1 MTCKNFKP
9 DHSTELDGWGQC
21 QKIIDFSKKGAT
33 PAMIAQRIREDLNG
47 GLKSGENNYI
57 FEGACCNRER
67 GCTKFEES
75 DN

>member
-21 QKIIDFSKKGAT
+21 QKIIDFKAKGAT
-33 PAMIAQRIREDLNG
+33 PAMCISVIHEKLNG
-47 GLKSGENNYI
+47 GQFCAGNYI
-57 FEGACCNRER
+57 FERACCDETK
-67 GCTKFEES
+67 GCEKFEES